1 MYLQLGRGSRSP
13 GLGAC
18 AVPSDVTLRRL
29 VLTDGDRAAIG
40 AALALGRAATTAEVR
55 TAITGAIQ
63 RAVTLINRA
72 ALPLRRPRATGAEGE
87 PMRIRFRDA
96 FGTMPEF
103 VPTWRPAGQTWDIG
117 AVVRERLRCA
127 AKIMSGGDVEVVAWG
142 PGSCPFVH
150 EWTERSWA
158 VVQPGRYRICLGARF
173 WRASREGDVD
183 GMATTILH
191 ECLHIYFDTIRHRLE
206 RWPFNRAACYE
217 RYVLVANQLPVPAAV
232 STPCPSSA
240 PVGDFP
246 VPAGGG
252 AAVAGLGTLGQFQL
266 LDAGTC
272 PPAGFTM
279 AQATTAVRRARSV
292 ALGILKSAAS
302 KLDSI
307 EQKRASGQPRSEEDK
322 RVAKLFLFFFRHD
335 PNHPIPWADNKPS
348 GVNVAH
354 RLRKAGE
361 ALVKRGLRYR
371 CACPGAPATR
381 RGQAAPGATRIDL
394 CNAFWTVPAGLPMDA
409 ETFRAGV
416 IIHEVLHVI
425 YDTIDDA
432 SPHRANDHCYEA
444 FAMRAAGHGA
454 DRSDVR
460 QCRPD
465 LVP

>member
-1 MYLQLGRGSRSP
+1 V
-13 GLGAC
+13 
-18 AVPSDVTLRRL
+18 VPQGITLRKLR
-29 VLTDGDRAAIG
+29 LTDADRTAIG
-40 AALALGRAATTAEVR
+40 TALGLGRAATTAEVR

-63 RAVTLINRA
+63 RAVTLMNRA
-72 ALPLRRPRATGAEGE
+72 AFPLRRPRATGAGGE

-127 AKIMSGGDVEVVAWG
+127 AKIVSEGDIEFVAWG
-142 PGSCPFVH
+142 PGSCPFTYA
-150 EWTERSWA
+150 WAATTWA
-158 VVQPGRYRICLGARF
+158 VVEAGRYRICLGARF
-173 WRASREGDVD
+173 WQASREGDVD
-183 GMATTILH
+183 GMATTLLH

-217 RYVLVANQLPVPAAV
+217 RYVLVANQLPVPAEV
-232 STPCPSSA
+232 SGPCPSSA
-240 PVGDFP
+240 PTGDFP
-246 VPAGGG
+246 VPARGGT
-252 AAVAGLGTLGQFQL
+252 AVAGVGSLGQFQL

-279 AQATTAVRRARSV
+279 AQATTAVRRARAV
-292 ALGILKSAAS
+292 ALSILKSAAS

-307 EQKRASGQPRSEEDK
+307 EQKRVSGQPRSDEDK

-354 RLRKAGE
+354 RLRKAAE
-361 ALVKRGLRYR
+361 ALVKRGLHYR

-381 RGQAAPGATRIDL
+381 RGQAAPGDTHIDL
-394 CNAFWTVPAGLPMDA
+394 CNAFWNVPAGLHMDA

-416 IIHEVLHVI
+416 ILHEVLHVI

-432 SPHRANDHCYEA
+432 GPHRANDHCYEA

-465 LVP
+465 LP